1 MKRKSFDF
9 LKTVASLENCI
20 KCVQNDVK
28 EMLLY
33 LPETVALDSQGI
45 ADRADSLKFWLNELI
60 EDYNE

>member
-20 KCVQNDVK
+20 ECVQNDVK

-33 LPETVALDSQGI
+33 LPETAELDRQGI
-45 ADRADSLKFWLNELI
+45 ADRAARLKFWLNYVINE
-60 EDYNE
+60 YNA

>member
-1 MKRKSFDF
+1 MKKESFNF

-33 LPETVALDSQGI
+33 LPEDSPLDRQGI
-45 ADRADSLKFWLNELI
+45 SDRADNLKFWINEVI
-60 EDYNE
+60 DDYYE